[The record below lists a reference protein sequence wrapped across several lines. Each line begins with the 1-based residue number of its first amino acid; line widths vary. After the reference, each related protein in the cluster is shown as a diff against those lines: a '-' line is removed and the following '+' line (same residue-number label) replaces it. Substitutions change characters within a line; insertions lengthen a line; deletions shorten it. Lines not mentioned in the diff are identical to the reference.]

1 MIPFARILEYGNKA
15 PEKEEVKSFGASSG
29 YFSVLSTK
37 GNLYVSGNNAPSYFG
52 TSNTTL
58 TQIHDGVNTA
68 WYSLSGSDSVV
79 VLKDGKY
86 YQRGAYYAGGV
97 SKTWYDLSSIMDS
110 LFEKVPGGQIVD
122 LQVAPNIVVLMS
134 NGELY
139 GIGLNTDAKMGTG
152 NTNTQYSWVL
162 LGSNVKKFIAG
173 ARTTV
178 YLTNSGEIY
187 ASGSNFNGSLLGSD
201 RTTFFKIG
209 TGVYDSLFCVGRTNI
224 RNIIMHNTVDNLW
237 YGTGTNSLGRGGSLV
252 NGNAVSR
259 FTSLP
264 ANMYRDGS
272 NSSEQGNTSSMIVDG
287 KLYICGWNMWGQ
299 TGLGINANSETV
311 SYTLVPN
318 VTDAVYTL
326 NTDQS
331 SYYMNKNKE
340 IFGCG
345 YGNNNNL
352 PGKNGQLVT
361 YFKLTLPF

>member
-1 MIPFARILEYGNKA
+1 MIPFARVLKYGNLA
-15 PEKEEVKSFGASSG
+15 PAKEEVKSFAASSG
-29 YFSVLSTK
+29 YFAVLSTR
-37 GNLYVSGNNAPSYFG
+37 GNLWVSGSNAVTYFG
-52 TSNTTL
+52 ASNTTL
-58 TQIHDGVNTA
+58 TQLNDGVNTA
-68 WYSLSGSDSVV
+68 WYSVTGSDSVV
-79 VLKDGKY
+79 VLKEGKY

-97 SKTWYDLSSIMDS
+97 TKTWYDLSTIMNS

-122 LQVAPNIVVLMS
+122 LQVAPNLVVLMS

-139 GIGLNTDAKMGTG
+139 GIGLNSNGKLGTG
-152 NTNTQYSWVL
+152 NTSTQYSWVL
-162 LGSNVKKFIAG
+162 LGTNVKKCIAG
-173 ARTTV
+173 ANTTV

-187 ASGSNFNGSLLGSD
+187 ASGSNFNGSLLGAD

-209 TGVYDSLFCVGRTNI
+209 TGVYDNFFCIGRSNI

-237 YGTGTNSLGRGGSLV
+237 YGTGTNTLALGGSLV

-264 ANMYRDGS
+264 ANMYRTGT
-272 NSSEQGNTSSMIVDG
+272 NSSEEGNTSSMIVDG

-299 TGLGINANSETV
+299 SGLGINENSETR
-311 SYTLVPN
+311 SYTLVPRI
-318 VTDAVYTL
+318 TDAEFTL

-345 YGNNNNL
+345 YGRDNNL
-352 PGKNGQLVT
+352 PGRNGQIVT